1 MSALQK
7 LQEKIEEWKKDHET
21 LKTQNVNLKS
31 QLAGVAEAQKA
42 NESLVINVEAKTKEC
57 ESLEEKV
64 MTLQCELEEK
74 DAEIEKIIAQVESLL
89 A

>member
-7 LQEKIEEWKKDHET
+7 LQEKIEEWKNDHET
-21 LKTQNVNLKS
+21 LKAQNADLKS
-31 QLAGVAEAQKA
+31 QLAGAAEAQQA
-42 NESLVINVEAKTKEC
+42 NASLAMDVEAKTKQC
-57 ESLEEKV
+57 EALEESV
-64 MTLQCELEEK
+64 STLRRELEEK

>member
-7 LQEKIEEWKKDHET
+7 LQEKIEEWKNDHET
-21 LKTQNVNLKS
+21 LKTQNADLQS
-31 QLAGVAEAQKA
+31 QLAGVAEAQKV
-42 NESLVINVEAKTKEC
+42 NESLTLEVDAKTKQC
-57 ESLEEKV
+57 EALEESV
-64 MTLQCELEEK
+64 SALRRELEEK

>member
-7 LQEKIEEWKKDHET
+7 LQEKIEEWKNDHET
-21 LKTQNVNLKS
+21 LKSQNADLKS

-42 NESLVINVEAKTKEC
+42 NQSLTIEVDAKTKQC
-57 ESLEEKV
+57 ETLEETVGVLKR
-64 MTLQCELEEK
+64 ELEEK

-89 A
+89 S

>member
-7 LQEKIEEWKKDHET
+7 LQEKIEEWKNDHET
-21 LKTQNVNLKS
+21 LKAQNADLKS
-31 QLAGVAEAQKA
+31 QLAGVTEAQKA
-42 NESLVINVEAKTKEC
+42 NETLVIEIDAKTKQC
-57 ESLEEKV
+57 EALEESVSSLKR
-64 MTLQCELEEK
+64 ELEEK